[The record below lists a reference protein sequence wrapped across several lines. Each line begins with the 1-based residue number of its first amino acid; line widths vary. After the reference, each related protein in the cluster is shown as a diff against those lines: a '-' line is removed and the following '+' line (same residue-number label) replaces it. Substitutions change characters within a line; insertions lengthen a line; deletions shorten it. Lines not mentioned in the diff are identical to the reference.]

1 MPDRVTKRNHPRR
14 TETHFFQLFNLNFA
28 FLTIFCS
35 QLLSYYQ
42 LILAYKIVKVI
53 WRQFTA
59 LSPDCTKTHTLESVT
74 ILCNNISIIL
84 CTSSTVWDNRLFHSS
99 PLSSLIWFISLSSS
113 VLTFSSL
120 SFLLLSCISSSLLFL
135 LFLLSLPTS
144 HLSFLSWHTEPR
156 RCAQSFFTD
165 NVIPKFVNTPH
176 SSNSDTISCSLPG
189 FMVIVWWP

>member
-1 MPDRVTKRNHPRR
+1 MPVRVTKRNHPRR

-84 CTSSTVWDNRLFHSS
+84 CTSSTVWDIDFFTLRPFLLWFDSFPWAPVYWPFPAYLFCSF
-99 PLSSLIWFISLSSS
+99 PVSLHPY
-113 VLTFSSL
+113 FSSYFCYL
-120 SFLLLSCISSSLLFL
+120 C
-135 LFLLSLPTS
+135 LP
-144 HLSFLSWHTEPR
+144 L
-156 RCAQSFFTD
+156 
-165 NVIPKFVNTPH
+165 I
-176 SSNSDTISCSLPG
+176 
-189 FMVIVWWP
+189 